1 MATALT
7 QEQVDGYERDG
18 YLSPV
23 TVFTTQEALRY
34 RQLLEAAEAEFP
46 EALSGA
52 NRNNAHCNFTFLDE
66 ITHHP
71 KLIDVVECLVG
82 PNIVCCATVLFIK
95 EANDPGYVSWHQDGK
110 YMGLEPNNGVTAW
123 VALSDSNETSGCMQ
137 VIPGSHK
144 EGMRDHNDTFAD
156 KNILTRGQEAQGIDP
171 SKAVSMPL
179 EAGQVS
185 FHHQQVVHSSQPNQ
199 SSDRRIGFAIQTYF
213 SPEVRQTKGIT
224 YVQQVRGE
232 DAYGNFE
239 IAPRPRTDMHP
250 SDVAM
255 RDKMNQ
261 SWADI
266 LYHGSEKR
274 RNY

>member
-1 MATALT
+1 MPNTLT
-7 QEQVDGYERDG
+7 PEQVESYERDG

-23 TVFTTQEALRY
+23 TVFTPEEALRF
-34 RQLLEAAEAEFP
+34 RALLEEAEAKYP
-46 EALSGA
+46 DALTGA

-71 KLIDVVECLVG
+71 KLVDVVEDLVG
-82 PNIVCCATVLFIK
+82 PDIVCCATVLFIK

-123 VALSDSNETSGCMQ
+123 VALSESNETSGCMQ

-156 KNILTRGQEAQGIDP
+156 KNILTRGQEAQGIDA

-179 EAGQVS
+179 RPGQVS
-185 FHHQQVVHSSQPNQ
+185 FHHQQVVHASQPNR
-199 SSDRRIGFAIQTYF
+199 SNDRRIGFAIQTYF
-213 SPEVRQTKGIT
+213 SPEVRQTKGTT

-232 DAYGNFE
+232 DRFGNFE
-239 IAPRPRTDMHP
+239 CAPRPSIDMDP
-250 SDVAM
+250 ADIAM
-255 RDKMNQ
+255 RDTMNQ
-261 SWADI
+261 LWSDI

-274 RNY
+274 RDY